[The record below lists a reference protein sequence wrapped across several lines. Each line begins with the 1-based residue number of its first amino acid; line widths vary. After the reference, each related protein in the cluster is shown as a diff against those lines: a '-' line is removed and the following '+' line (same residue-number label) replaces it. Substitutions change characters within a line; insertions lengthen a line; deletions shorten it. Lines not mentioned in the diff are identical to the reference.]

1 MIGWLLGSVFVM
13 DGVAGV
19 LVADIV
25 VDIVVVVDCCR

>member
-1 MIGWLLGSVFVM
+1 MIGWLLGLVFVM
-13 DGVAGV
+13 DGEAGV

>member
-1 MIGWLLGSVFVM
+1 MIGWLLGLVFVM